1 MHNRIAPLQSTVA
14 YACNH
19 KSNNSCLP
27 ACNIRFNLLSRFN
40 FFSFCGFFNVEFP
53 FITLS
58 LYTNKKTDL
67 QKLWK
72 KGPKI
77 LMNNISCVK
86 RYSEYCGKTFD
97 DLEL

>member
-58 LYTNKKTDL
+58 LFIPTKKLTS
-67 QKLWK
+67 KNYGK
-72 KGPKI
+72 KVLK
-77 LMNNISCVK
+77 
-86 RYSEYCGKTFD
+86 Y
-97 DLEL
+97 